1 MRIVREAWRLLSISR
16 HFVSRRK
23 LRNYRRAR
31 HNLYTPAR
39 VSPSS
44 RWSGCRVSTVSAL
57 TEAVCR
63 GGAGCTGGAL
73 RSTGHVSPASLAAEH
88 WAPSTV
94 CAAAMVPSRHR
105 HPAPRAFSPRH
116 DNWYIDREFSVLR
129 DIILVILVIVIIIR
143 NTAIILPLSTRCND
157 RQLIMTHYLFCKK
170 GGMKSISEY
179 FHFIC
184 NMLQSSRSRRWHKIA
199 NEDRFLYLSI
209 DRNWNKFVSIWQ
221 SDCPWEKMWNIMTVE
236 IQCLRNL

>member
-16 HFVSRRK
+16 SKHFVSRRK

-73 RSTGHVSPASLAAEH
+73 RSTGHVSPASLAAEY

-129 DIILVILVIVIIIR
+129 DMILVILVIV
-143 NTAIILPLSTRCND
+143 NNLHYCNNSPALYQMQWQAIDFDTLFIL
-157 RQLIMTHYLFCKK
+157 
-170 GGMKSISEY
+170 
-179 FHFIC
+179 
-184 NMLQSSRSRRWHKIA
+184 
-199 NEDRFLYLSI
+199 
-209 DRNWNKFVSIWQ
+209 
-221 SDCPWEKMWNIMTVE
+221 
-236 IQCLRNL
+236 